1 MSTLVLQDPYRVVAD
16 LADMLNGVSSESLLT
31 VC

>member
-16 LADMLNGVSSESLLT
+16 LADTLDAVSSENLLNA
-31 VC
+31 C

>member
-16 LADMLNGVSSESLLT
+16 LADTLKTVSSESLLT
-31 VC
+31 VY